1 MTLFQ
6 KTNFEIFER
15 LQSGQPGQ
23 GQLQY
28 AAAGL
33 QLHGGLQVPSGY
45 QIAAGAQMGGLTLE
59 QLAALGGAV
68 PRPRIVNLRHH
79 PYQRN

>member
-1 MTLFQ
+1 MQ
-6 KTNFEIFER
+6 AA
-15 LQSGQPGQ
+15 QPGQ

-28 AAAGL
+28 ASTAGL
-33 QLHGGLQVPSGY
+33 QLHGGIQVPAGY
-45 QIAAGAQMGGLTLE
+45 QIAAGAQMGGGLTLE
-59 QLAALGGAV
+59 QLAALGGAM

>member
-1 MTLFQ
+1 MQLQ
-6 KTNFEIFER
+6 GGAGVQVPPGYQLVDYR
-15 LQSGQPGQ
+15 QLQGAQSG
-23 GQLQY
+23 L
-28 AAAGL
+28 
-33 QLHGGLQVPSGY
+33 S
-45 QIAAGAQMGGLTLE
+45 LE

>member
-1 MTLFQ
+1 MQ
-6 KTNFEIFER
+6 N
-15 LQSGQPGQ
+15 GQQQGIGQ
-23 GQLQY
+23 GQMSY
-28 AAAGL
+28 GPGGL
-33 QLHGGLQVPSGY
+33 QLHGGLQVPTGY
-45 QIAAGAQMGGLTLE
+45 QLAGAGGAAQMGGLTLE